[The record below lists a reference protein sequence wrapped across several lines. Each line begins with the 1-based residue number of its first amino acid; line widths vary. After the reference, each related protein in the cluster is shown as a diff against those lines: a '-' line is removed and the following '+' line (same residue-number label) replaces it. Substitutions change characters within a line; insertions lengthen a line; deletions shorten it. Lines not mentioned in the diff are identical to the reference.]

1 MFQNF
6 ISCLFD
12 NKTVYRSQQRFKR
25 YNHDVYTEDVNK
37 IALSSNYDKRI
48 QTFDRIATNPYGTNV
63 FKVFENEMLEV
74 KDLFFEK
81 LQ

>member
-48 QTFDRIATNPYGTNV
+48 QTFDRIATNSYGTNV